1 MFIDELREKLL
12 HFTLDQRRAIISIGV
27 VAVLIASF
35 FALSSRGEAVEPSKI
50 VQSISERV
58 DAPILV
64 HVAGKVRNPGV
75 YPMLAGSRVN
85 DALVAAGGP
94 LPGTDMSE
102 INLARKVVD
111 GEQIF
116 LGTSNLGSTARGKS
130 GTSSGKV
137 NINRASATQF
147 ESLPTIG
154 PVIARRIV
162 EFRKSNGQFISI
174 EDLQKVTGIGAKTF
188 ARIKDRITL

>member
-130 GTSSGKV
+130 GMSSGKV